1 MGTTLC
7 TSKKQGTILNFLLS
21 LAWRITKCEILLI
34 SLLTY
39 HPSGRQLWK
48 EKQVLLWSLRMKS
61 FRGSWNGMIFRM
73 PMKPNATVQSEC
85 PILLRAIVLNVSE
98 SSKLFKITEF
108 FFSWLLTGAASR
120 QEDSYQT
127 TSQSSIDFTAQ
138 SSLSSFEFDFVAAHE
153 STSDEDDGDG
163 DSAAGRTVAPTNKDN
178 DDDLA
183 VKKIGKYAC
192 QRRCTWNPFNR
203 QLVEA
208 LEFLEHARNL
218 RGWEPV
224 SPSSHWMWSLKLSAI
239 RRGY

>member
-61 FRGSWNGMIFRM
+61 FRGSWNGMIYRM

-108 FFSWLLTGAASR
+108 FFHGCSLVLLLGKKIATRPLRSHLLILRPSHPFPHLSSISLLHTRAPQTKMMVTVTVLQAGPLRQQTKIMMMTLLLKRLENMRVKGAAPG
-120 QEDSYQT
+120 
-127 TSQSSIDFTAQ
+127 I
-138 SSLSSFEFDFVAAHE
+138 LS
-153 STSDEDDGDG
+153 TG
-163 DSAAGRTVAPTNKDN
+163 N
-178 DDDLA
+178 
-183 VKKIGKYAC
+183 
-192 QRRCTWNPFNR
+192 
-203 QLVEA
+203 
-208 LEFLEHARNL
+208 
-218 RGWEPV
+218 
-224 SPSSHWMWSLKLSAI
+224 
-239 RRGY
+239 